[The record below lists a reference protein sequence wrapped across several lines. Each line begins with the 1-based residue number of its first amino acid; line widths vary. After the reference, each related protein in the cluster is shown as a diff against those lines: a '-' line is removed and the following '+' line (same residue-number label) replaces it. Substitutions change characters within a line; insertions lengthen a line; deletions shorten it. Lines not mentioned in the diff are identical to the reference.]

1 MTKLLEDV
9 LARGRTLSDDDG
21 TGAAPDQG
29 WEQYQLGAFAT
40 DRDVAELFAR
50 HGA

>member
-1 MTKLLEDV
+1 MTKLLEEA
-9 LARGRTLSDDDG
+9 LAGVRTLSDDD

-40 DRDVAELFAR
+40 DWEMAELFAR

>member
-9 LARGRTLSDDDG
+9 LARGRTLSDDD

-29 WEQYQLGAFAT
+29 WEQYQRGAFAT
-40 DRDVAELFAR
+40 DQDMAELFAR